1 MKRHE
6 TLKLTTFFSLYIA
19 QSIPMS
25 FLSTVIPVLMRQ
37 QEFSLTAI
45 GLLQLI
51 KVPWLIKFLW
61 SPMVD
66 RHTNSLASY
75 KKWIIGSELCYAV
88 IILLVSLLNLQTD
101 IVLIAIL
108 IIASFVASAT
118 QDIATDSLAARSV
131 NKDNKSLVNSMQSM
145 GSFAGTMIGSG
156 VLLLLY
162 KKFGW
167 NMILPALSAFVL
179 IALIPLVFLKKNDL
193 PQEEKRTKATGWD
206 FIHFFTRK
214 EIWNQIGFLFLAYS
228 GIIGILSMLRP
239 LMVDLG
245 FSIQQIGFM
254 SGVFGTSFGFCCSY
268 LGGRIIKRIGRYKSR
283 ILFAAWVAFAAAYFF
298 FISKGEIVTWQLY
311 VGVALVWG
319 GYGMSTVGV
328 YTTSMDRVREGRE
341 GTDFTIQTVITHLS
355 SMLIAIGSG
364 KFAQSFGYNNLFC
377 LELILALLTV
387 TYAIF
392 AFRNKQHKDE

>member
-6 TLKLTTFFSLYIA
+6 TLKLSAFFSLYIA

-61 SPMVD
+61 SPFVD
-66 RHTNSLASY
+66 RNTNTLGSY
-75 KKWIIGSELCYAV
+75 KRWIIGSELCYAV
-88 IILLVSLLNLQTD
+88 IILLVSLLDLQTD

-118 QDIATDSLAARSV
+118 QDIATDALAARSV
-131 NKDNKSLVNSMQSM
+131 NKENKSLVNSMQSM
-145 GSFAGTMIGSG
+145 GSFAGTMVGSG

-179 IALIPLVFLKKNDL
+179 IALIPLVFLKKSDL

-206 FIHFFTRK
+206 FIHFFTRRQ
-214 EIWNQIGFLFLAYS
+214 IWNQIGFLFLAYS

-245 FSIQQIGFM
+245 FTIQEIGFM
-254 SGVFGTSFGFCCSY
+254 SGVFGTSAGFCCSY
-268 LGGRIIKRIGRYKSR
+268 LGGRIIKKIGRYKSR
-283 ILFAAWVAFAAAYFF
+283 VLFAAWVAIAAAYFF
-298 FISKGEIVTWQLY
+298 MISKGEMTALQLY
-311 VGVALVWG
+311 IGIALVWG

-355 SMLIAIGSG
+355 SMIIAICSG
-364 KFAQSFGYNNLFC
+364 KLAQSYGYSNLFC
-377 LELILALLTV
+377 IELILAILTII
-387 TYAIF
+387 YAIF
-392 AFRNKQHKDE
+392 AFRNKQHEDE

>member
-6 TLKLTTFFSLYIA
+6 TLKLSTFFSLYIA

-61 SPMVD
+61 SPFID
-66 RHTNSLASY
+66 RHTNSLTSY

-88 IILLVSLLNLQTD
+88 IILLVSLLDLQTD
-101 IVLIAIL
+101 IILIAIL

-118 QDIATDSLAARSV
+118 QDIATDALAARSV
-131 NKDNKSLVNSMQSM
+131 SKSNKSLVNSMQSM

-156 VLLLLY
+156 ILLLLY

-179 IALIPLVFLKKNDL
+179 IALIPLVFLKKTDL
-193 PQEEKRTKATGWD
+193 PQEEKRTKASGWD
-206 FIHFFTRK
+206 FIHFFTRRS
-214 EIWNQIGFLFLAYS
+214 IWNQVGFLTLAYS

-245 FSIQQIGFM
+245 YSMQEIGFM
-254 SGVFGTSFGFCCSY
+254 SGVFGTSAGFCCSY
-268 LGGRIIKRIGRYKSR
+268 IGGQIIKRIGRYKSR
-283 ILFAAWVAFAAAYFF
+283 ILFAGWVSAAAIYFYL
-298 FISKGEIVTWQLY
+298 ISSGEISAWQLY
-311 VGVALVWG
+311 LGIGLVWG

-341 GTDFTIQTVITHLS
+341 GTDFTIQTVLTHLS

-364 KFAQSFGYNNLFC
+364 KFAQMLGYHSLFQ
-377 LELILALLTV
+377 LEAVLAILTMI
-387 TYAIF
+387 YAIF
-392 AFRNKQHKDE
+392 AFRNKQHEDE

>member
-6 TLKLTTFFSLYIA
+6 TLKLSTFFSLYIA

-61 SPMVD
+61 SPFID
-66 RHTNSLASY
+66 RHTDTLASY
-75 KKWIIGSELCYAV
+75 KRWIIGSEICYAI

-101 IVLIAIL
+101 IILIAIL
-108 IIASFVASAT
+108 IIASFIASAT
-118 QDIATDSLAARSV
+118 QDIATDALAARSV
-131 NKDNKSLVNSMQSM
+131 NKANKSLVNSMQSM

-156 VLLLLY
+156 LLLLLY

-167 NMILPALSAFVL
+167 NMILPSLSAFVM
-179 IALIPLVFLKKNDL
+179 IALIPLVFLKKSDL
-193 PQEEKRTKATGWD
+193 PQEEKRTKASGWD
-206 FIHFFTRK
+206 FIHFFTRRS
-214 EIWNQIGFLFLAYS
+214 IWKQIGFLTLAYS

-245 FSIQQIGFM
+245 YNIQQIGFM
-254 SGVFGTSFGFCCSY
+254 SGVFGTSIGFCCSY
-268 LGGRIIKRIGRYKSR
+268 MGGRIIKKAGRYKAR
-283 ILFAAWVAFAAAYFF
+283 IFFAAWVSVAAAYFYV
-298 FISKGEIVTWQLY
+298 ISQGAMPSWQLY
-311 VGVALVWG
+311 LGIALIWG

-341 GTDFTIQTVITHLS
+341 GTDFTIQTVLTHLS
-355 SMLIAIGSG
+355 SMMIAIGSG
-364 KFAQSFGYNNLFC
+364 KFAQTFGYNSLFRI
-377 LELILALLTV
+377 ELLLAVITMI
-387 TYAIF
+387 YAIVVF
-392 AFRNKQHKDE
+392 KNKKHEDE